1 MQCKYTQRSAGRAA
15 GWNSEAPSG
24 QDRDCSLPLHANASY
39 ISAAYPCSMHSHDAQ
54 HKIIF
59 VCASA
64 DTHQTSKQNV
74 EPVNKSLETW
84 NGLDSGGSRL
94 SMRYYTLFTVRWR
107 GLGFG
112 PAELCHFFWPWT
124 RLAGASGQRRFA
136 MPQARVC
143 GMGLVS
149 KGAS

>member
-1 MQCKYTQRSAGRAA
+1 MQRSAGRAA

-39 ISAAYPCSMHSHDAQ
+39 ISAAYPCSIHSHDAQ

-84 NGLDSGGSRL
+84 NGPEYEVLHTFYSAMERPWSWTSRDCHL
-94 SMRYYTLFTVRWR
+94 S
-107 GLGFG
+107 
-112 PAELCHFFWPWT
+112 WPWT
-124 RLAGASGQRRFA
+124 RRRVWSASIRRA
-136 MPQARVC
+136 PGVVP
-143 GMGLVS
+143 GVGLVS
-149 KGAS
+149 QKRKLKQIAL